1 MRVNSLFIATK
12 RFYILPDYKKR
23 TLEMAS
29 GASASTC
36 LLTENKKK
44 KTIWPDKFIYFLYT
58 LIKCK
63 GTKWNICTLSYMK
76 L

>member
-1 MRVNSLFIATK
+1 
-12 RFYILPDYKKR
+12 
-23 TLEMAS
+23 MAS

-63 GTKWNICTLSYMK
+63 GTKWNISTLSYMK
-76 L
+76 TAIYIVLRFEFFVMQL